1 MESLSILINKKLLDF
16 KAPENP
22 KSSTLKNFKEIKNIE
37 NFFQNQDLLFVLT
50 LKDKN
55 NNNTINIM
63 LNPPNDTQKPKDYIL
78 KDLKDTI
85 KKGTGEKYLNPIYRF
100 QIKTKRLSF
109 NRLQQS
115 DY

>member
-1 MESLSILINKKLLDF
+1 MLDF

-100 QIKTKRLSF
+100 QIKTKKIII
-109 NRLQQS
+109 Q
-115 DY
+115 